1 MAPKKETM
9 SLNTVVM
16 TPTQTNPSPR
26 SRPQP
31 VPPAAPSADPPVIS
45 AIRKTADA
53 PASASLVERPYAP
66 VLPPATHSHERE
78 GVEALVGL
86 ASTSQR
92 SPTTASLTSSFSA
105 VNVAT
110 THNGHHDSYMR
121 TSTKHDHSCNI
132 SCLGT
137 ICSNGY
143 SPNTA
148 QPLGV
153 PEDIGSNDGSSSRAR
168 RRRRSNSP
176 GIESPRGHRKPYDG
190 HVLKEDT
197 VMGGTGQPRRAS
209 SPGNSP
215 QVPQQDAHPVP
226 HQIES
231 KKHSRRERQHLHPQ
245 YQPLSPR
252 PQQALPQT
260 LPYRSQQPT
269 VHYAKQTNVPQ
280 MPNTQLPRTYT
291 VDVHGFTVLR
301 NTVPTEVAQAAASIL
316 DGGMKEVGIDAT
328 YKVFGLF
335 PQALR
340 VKDEFMGNEFM
351 GNVSVH
357 LSYLPSLG
365 SSLLFFESDFNS
377 YAVKSTAVVTSL
389 PQLVLSYFY
398 SYSLHVW
405 TRCAL

>member
-1 MAPKKETM
+1 
-9 SLNTVVM
+9 
-16 TPTQTNPSPR
+16 
-26 SRPQP
+26 
-31 VPPAAPSADPPVIS
+31 
-45 AIRKTADA
+45 
-53 PASASLVERPYAP
+53 
-66 VLPPATHSHERE
+66 
-78 GVEALVGL
+78 
-86 ASTSQR
+86 
-92 SPTTASLTSSFSA
+92 
-105 VNVAT
+105 
-110 THNGHHDSYMR
+110 
-121 TSTKHDHSCNI
+121 
-132 SCLGT
+132 
-137 ICSNGY
+137 
-143 SPNTA
+143 
-148 QPLGV
+148 
-153 PEDIGSNDGSSSRAR
+153 
-168 RRRRSNSP
+168 
-176 GIESPRGHRKPYDG
+176 
-190 HVLKEDT
+190 
-197 VMGGTGQPRRAS
+197 
-209 SPGNSP
+209 
-215 QVPQQDAHPVP
+215 
-226 HQIES
+226 
-231 KKHSRRERQHLHPQ
+231 
-245 YQPLSPR
+245 
-252 PQQALPQT
+252 
-260 LPYRSQQPT
+260 
-269 VHYAKQTNVPQ
+269 